1 MIYCDSAEKDRINE
15 LSLAGFCPIGATKS
29 IHAGIM
35 HVRSLDI
42 VLDITGKYGAIAKEE
57 VDSYSWKKDKDDPR
71 ILLDEPDDSTPDHF
85 CLDEDT
91 LITTKRGNIPIK
103 DVVVGDYVL
112 TRDGYKEVLDAMLTN
127 ESAEVMK
134 ITTEDG
140 RELIATPNHKIFTFD
155 DDAFTYASDLRVGSK
170 LCCIEDMDIIVDVC
184 MMSGRRRTYNLT
196 VKDVHEYFANDILV
210 SNCDCLR
217 YGPVTHHLH
226 STEFSTGVLMSG
238 DVPTS
243 QRKKT
248 SKEILEDMRKCTSSF
263 K

>member
-1 MIYCDSAEKDRINE
+1 MSQIKDALKEIGCDGDTMIYCDSAEKDRINE
-15 LSLAGFCPIGATKS
+15 LSLAGFCALEATKS

-85 CLDEDT
+85 C
-91 LITTKRGNIPIK
+91 
-103 DVVVGDYVL
+103 
-112 TRDGYKEVLDAMLTN
+112 
-127 ESAEVMK
+127 
-134 ITTEDG
+134 
-140 RELIATPNHKIFTFD
+140 
-155 DDAFTYASDLRVGSK
+155 
-170 LCCIEDMDIIVDVC
+170 
-184 MMSGRRRTYNLT
+184 
-196 VKDVHEYFANDILV
+196 
-210 SNCDCLR
+210 DCLR
-217 YGPVTHHLH
+217 YGPVTQHLH

-263 K
+263 